1 MRVVLIFV
9 ILICLV
15 IFGFLATTRRT
26 PISDDSVDDFNKHL
40 DALSPETR
48 KFKTEPT
55 KKIELEDSSDGT

>member
-1 MRVVLIFV
+1 MRVVLIVV

-15 IFGFLATTRRT
+15 IFVFLVTSRRT
-26 PISDDSVDDFNKHL
+26 PISDDSVSDFNKHL

-55 KKIELEDSSDGT
+55 KKIELEDLSDGT

>member
-1 MRVVLIFV
+1 MRVVLIIV

-15 IFGFLATTRRT
+15 IFGFLATNRRT
-26 PISDDSVDDFNKHL
+26 PISDDSVNDFNKHL

-48 KFKTEPT
+48 KFKMEPT

>member
-1 MRVVLIFV
+1 MRAVLIIV

-15 IFGFLATTRRT
+15 IFGFLATSRRT
-26 PISDDSVDDFNKHL
+26 PISDDNVDDFYKHL
-40 DALSPETR
+40 GALSPETR

>member
-1 MRVVLIFV
+1 MRVVLIIV

-15 IFGFLATTRRT
+15 IFGFLATNRRT

-48 KFKTEPT
+48 KFKMEPT